1 MIDIL
6 FELWYDFLIVGF
18 LLSAIIAYPT
28 VALFVTR
35 PLQRNLRE
43 PQQDYL
49 SDWVIWPFQSGIYAM
64 AVLLP
69 LKRWSHEVNRHMAE
83 GDELV
88 RQVATPLQWW
98 LSLWLWVS
106 MCGMVLLIF
115 MPAVFDFVGIWP
127 VDGG

>member
-1 MIDIL
+1 MIDI
-6 FELWYDFLIVGF
+6 FIELWYDFIVVGF
-18 LLSAIIAYPT
+18 LLSAFIAYPT

-35 PLQRNLRE
+35 PIQRKLRKT
-43 PQQDYL
+43 QQDYL

-69 LKRWSHEVNRHMAE
+69 LKRWSHKSNRHLVE

-88 RQVATPLQWW
+88 RQAATPVQWW

-106 MCGMVLLIF
+106 MCGMVLLILIPGVLELLGVLPF
-115 MPAVFDFVGIWP
+115 GS
-127 VDGG
+127 G

>member
-1 MIDIL
+1 M
-6 FELWYDFLIVGF
+6 EYQEPLWYTFLLLGS
-18 LLSAIIAYPT
+18 LLSAVIAYPT

-35 PLQRNLRE
+35 PIQRKLRQT
-43 PQQDYL
+43 QQDYL

-69 LKRWSHEVNRHMAE
+69 IKRWSHEVNRHMAE

-88 RQVATPLQWW
+88 RQTATPVQWW

-106 MCGMVLLIF
+106 ICGMVLLIF
-115 MPAVFDFVGIWP
+115 MPAVLGFIGFWP
-127 VDGG
+127 LGSD